1 MKILFLYFIELGPI
15 FYLLERLYTA
25 PSGIGTKWP
34 SRRWA
39 PLSAIIW
46 DLNNQIAEV
55 FGISNLANALE
66 REEYLNAI
74 LPMEEFEMI
83 DFEEGEKTFNPS

>member
-25 PSGIGTKWP
+25 PSGI
-34 SRRWA
+34 
-39 PLSAIIW
+39 SAIIW

-66 REEYLNAI
+66 REEYMNAI